1 MGAALRV
8 QVFVHDLQ
16 HDPVSNN
23 FSCSSV
29 MVTRSFSSFLQISS
43 CCFFPCR
50 AKYHTWSAWY
60 CCTRILQGFSY
71 RYDEN
76 QLALSANRK
85 IFTIKLWWKSTAL
98 SAQGADAFPCLGAL
112 SLKVLPE
119 LRECNGCYWCSFSM
133 TSHALRYYLLRN
145 LLHNLVLGVTI

>member
-76 QLALSANRK
+76 QLALSVNRK
-85 IFTIKLWWKSTAL
+85 IFTIKLWWKSTAF
-98 SAQGADAFPCLGAL
+98 SSQGADAFPYFGAH
-112 SLKVLPE
+112 SLKISPE
-119 LRECNGCYWCSFSM
+119 LRECNGCYWCSLSV
-133 TSHALRYYLLRN
+133 TSHISRCYPPRKPLA
-145 LLHNLVLGVTI
+145 HPCS